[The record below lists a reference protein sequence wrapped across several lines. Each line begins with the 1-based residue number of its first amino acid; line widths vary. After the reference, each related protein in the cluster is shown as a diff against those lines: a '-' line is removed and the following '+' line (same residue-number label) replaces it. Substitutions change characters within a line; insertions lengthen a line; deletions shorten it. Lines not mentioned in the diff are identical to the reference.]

1 MYLVLDNI
9 IKTFTSRGGVGEVT
23 AVDGVSLNIQRGDLV
38 TLLGPSG
45 CGKTTTLRLI
55 AGFEFPTSGR
65 ILLDGQAINDLP
77 PHKREMSMVF
87 QSYAIFPHLNVFEN
101 IAYGLN
107 VQKRS
112 RDEIKRRVA
121 KVLELV
127 ELTGLENRAP
137 NQLSGGQQ
145 QRVALARALV
155 MEPKVLLMDEPL
167 SNLDAKLREQMRTE
181 IRRIQKSLGI
191 TSVYVTH
198 DQVEAMTLSDQVV
211 VMNKGKIEQIGTPTE
226 IYRRPATRFVADFI
240 GRANFVEATVRDRQD
255 GHLVLDALGTTLT
268 ALTPAATLRPGDPAT
283 LVLRPEMVE
292 IDSPQA
298 HVAGIVR
305 RAAYLGNVIEYDVE
319 VAGQMLVA
327 HRARPAA
334 HGDPSRGADGE
345 GAVLGGLFVR
355 AAEMNTNFDL
365 LFLGHFAVDHNVVD
379 GVAEIASGGGVYY
392 GGIAAARLG
401 ARVGVVTRLRR
412 GGLPAAGG
420 FPPGRRRGLRHGRGC
435 HLRHR
440 EHVQFG
446 RHGAAGLRAAGVCR
460 ADRARPNLPDVT
472 AHIYAVTPIIAG
484 EVDLPLLKLL
494 AARAQTLR
502 FFRDP

>member
-9 IKTFTSRGGVGEVT
+9 NKTFASRGGTGEVR
-23 AVDGVSLNIQRGDLV
+23 AVDGVSLTIQRGELV

-77 PHKREMSMVF
+77 PHKRDMSMVF

-107 VQKRS
+107 VQHRPG
-112 RDEIKRRVA
+112 DEIKRRVA
-121 KVLELV
+121 QVLALV

-181 IRRIQKSLGI
+181 IRRIQKNLGI

-198 DQVEAMTLSDQVV
+198 DQVEAMTLSDQIV
-211 VMNKGKIEQIGTPTE
+211 VMNKGKIEQIGRPTE

-240 GRANFVEATVRDRQD
+240 GRANFVEATVRDRQN
-255 GHLVLDALGTTLT
+255 GRLALEALGATLT
-268 ALTPAATLRPGDPAT
+268 ALTPTESLRPGDSAT
-283 LVLRPEMVE
+283 LVIRPEMVE

-305 RAAYLGNVIEYDVE
+305 RASYLGNVIEYDVE
-319 VAGQMLVA
+319 VGGQLLSLVE
-327 HRARPAA
+327 R
-334 HGDPSRGADGE
+334 DPR
-345 GAVLGGLFVR
+345 R
-355 AAEMNTNFDL
+355 T
-365 LFLGHFAVDHNVVD
+365 
-379 GVAEIASGGGVYY
+379 EI
-392 GGIAAARLG
+392 
-401 ARVGVVTRLRR
+401 
-412 GGLPAAGG
+412 
-420 FPPGRRRGLRHGRGC
+420 
-435 HLRHR
+435 HR
-440 EHVQFG
+440 EGEAVKVRF
-446 RHGAAGLRAAGVCR
+446 LEDCLYV
-460 ADRARPNLPDVT
+460 LP
-472 AHIYAVTPIIAG
+472 
-484 EVDLPLLKLL
+484 K
-494 AARAQTLR
+494 
-502 FFRDP
+502 